1 MFGVPVF
8 SIIPLFLGLLAAC
21 GALSAKRALEEG
33 CSAMRL
39 GAWSCVAFGLLHL
52 PLLIWAEPPGDSA
65 RWYQVALPGLAF
77 FSAMMMLYAAI
88 QYGEV
93 SIATPLMGTKVLLV
107 VILTALVLGEEVPAQ
122 FWIAAFLVLVG
133 VVLMRTAGGDKP
145 KRFLPTFLL
154 AFGACVFFAFDETMM
169 QAWRF
174 HWGVGLFGPLMML
187 TAGLLGLLSLIVVPR
202 PGEVPSRVGR
212 IWFCAAIGFIGLQ
225 TVGFIVCLSLFD
237 HPNAAAII
245 NLTFNSR
252 GLWSILLVWI
262 VGHWFG
268 NREREQGGRI
278 MTGRLVGALFLFIAI
293 AITLLTF

>member
-1 MFGVPVF
+1 MFGIPIF

-33 CSAMRL
+33 CSALRL
-39 GAWSCVAFGLLHL
+39 GAWSCVAFGILHL
-52 PLLIWAEPPGDSA
+52 PLLFWAEPPGESA
-65 RWYQVALPGLAF
+65 KLYQVMLPGLAF
-77 FSAMMMLYAAI
+77 FAAMMMLYAAI

-107 VILTALVLGEEVPAQ
+107 VILTALVLGEEVPAP
-122 FWIAAFLVLVG
+122 FWIAAFLVLLG
-133 VVLMRTAGGDKP
+133 VIFMRTAGGDKP
-145 KRFLPTFLL
+145 KRFLPTLFLAL
-154 AFGACVFFAFDETMM
+154 GACSFFAADETMM

-187 TAGLLGLLSLIVVPR
+187 TAGGLGLLALIFVPR
-202 PGEVPSRVGR
+202 PEAVPSRVGK
-212 IWFCAAIGFIGLQ
+212 IWFWAAIGFIGLQ
-225 TVGFIVCLSLFD
+225 TLGFIVCLSLFD

-252 GLWSILLVWI
+252 GLWSIVLVWV

-268 NREREQGGRI
+268 NREREQGGRT
-278 MTGRLVGALFLFIAI
+278 MTGRLVGALFLFVAI
-293 AITLLTF
+293 AMTLLTF